1 MSVGIIIKESE
12 DVCPATNMEHVDKFY
27 YQNLSPPP
35 ISIVCLAKNGDHHS
49 RRAEFVLRAKAVELD
64 FYDYLGFYLIGE
76 GQ

>member
-1 MSVGIIIKESE
+1 MFAL
-12 DVCPATNMEHVDKFY
+12 PQTWNMWTNFITKTS
-27 YQNLSPPP
+27 LPPR

-64 FYDYLGFYLIGE
+64 FYDYLGFHLIGK